1 MMCSS
6 ASNRVSLRPETD
18 MESLSSRVQP
28 GSFHQQPQQLAPLG
42 RPQAKLV
49 PGRMSGRGAPSP
61 GPQSAA
67 GPRAPASG
75 GQGGGG
81 GQPVGGQ
88 QQRPAAP
95 QQARQRPE

>member
-1 MMCSS
+1 MSHMFI
-6 ASNRVSLRPETD
+6 A
-18 MESLSSRVQP
+18 
-28 GSFHQQPQQLAPLG
+28 G

-75 GQGGGG
+75 GQGGQG
-81 GQPVGGQ
+81 GQPAGGQ

-95 QQARQRPE
+95 QQARQRPESRAGRQARAIIPSTSV